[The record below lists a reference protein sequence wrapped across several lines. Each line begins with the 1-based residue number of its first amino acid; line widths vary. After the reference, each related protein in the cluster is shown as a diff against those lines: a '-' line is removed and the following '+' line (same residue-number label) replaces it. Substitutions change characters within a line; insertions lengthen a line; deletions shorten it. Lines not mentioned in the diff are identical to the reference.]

1 MNAARPGFTIVEIL
15 LALLLL
21 SFVVLGFQ
29 AATGQIIHYAA
40 QSDRSLVAVQL
51 AEDRLELI
59 RLDPEY
65 EALESRYETTETEIP
80 GFPGLARQTLITR
93 TDSTKSTGVLDYQR
107 ITVRVTGGGLREPVS
122 RTVVVAAP

>member
-1 MNAARPGFTIVEIL
+1 MKGRAGFTIVEIL

-40 QSDRSLVAVQL
+40 QSDRSLVATQL

-59 RLDPEY
+59 RMDTEY
-65 EALESRYETTETEIP
+65 EALESRYEAVESDME
-80 GFPGLARQTLITR
+80 GFPGLTRTTAITR
-93 TDSTKSTGVLDYQR
+93 TMQTLDTGVLDYHR
-107 ITVRVTGGGLREPVS
+107 ITVSVTGGGLRAPVS
-122 RTVVVAAP
+122 RTIVMAAP

>member
-1 MNAARPGFTIVEIL
+1 MTGRGGFTIVEIL

-40 QSDRSLVAVQL
+40 QSDRSLVATQL

-65 EALESRYETTETEIP
+65 EALESRYEATESSLS
-80 GFPGLARQTLITR
+80 GFPDLVRRTAITRVHQTLA
-93 TDSTKSTGVLDYQR
+93 TGELDYYR
-107 ITVRVTGGGLREPVS
+107 ITVSVSGGSLRTPVS
-122 RTVVVAAP
+122 RTLVVAAP